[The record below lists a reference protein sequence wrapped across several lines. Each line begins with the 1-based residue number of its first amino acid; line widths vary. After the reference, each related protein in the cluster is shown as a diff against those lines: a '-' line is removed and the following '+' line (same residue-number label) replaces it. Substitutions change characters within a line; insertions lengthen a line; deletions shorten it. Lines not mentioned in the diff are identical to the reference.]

1 MAQIL
6 VLEAFY
12 GGSHKQLLDVILK
25 DLDPTTYDLYTI
37 PAKKWHWCARM
48 SALHFAEVIPAAHQ
62 YRLLF
67 TSSVLN
73 LAELIGLRPDL
84 GRCRRIVYF
93 HENQLCYPV
102 RESKQRDVQYGVNQ
116 ITACL
121 CADAIRFNS
130 RHNMHS
136 FLDSI
141 QSFLSIVPNMKFKGI
156 REKIAQKCKVLYFPI
171 AFHQIPR
178 RTAGGNRECVAYAD
192 DRRRRELHLIWPHRW
207 EHDKHPEQ
215 LVDALLALQ
224 AKGVDFRVSILG
236 ERFETVPACFD
247 QLSERLPGKVIHF
260 GPQPKDDYYRTLMEG
275 DVVLSTA
282 LHEFYGVAMLEAV
295 HCGCVPLA
303 PNRLVYPEL
312 YPKDKLYNT
321 TEQLVKQLYNWCRNR
336 PLFEKHRQ
344 AFFDSFAMDPY
355 SADHLVP
362 VFVKLLN
369 SF

>member
-1 MAQIL
+1 
-6 VLEAFY
+6 
-12 GGSHKQLLDVILK
+12 
-25 DLDPTTYDLYTI
+25 
-37 PAKKWHWCARM
+37 M

-93 HENQLCYPV
+93 HENQLCYRV

-192 DRRRRELHLIWPHRW
+192 DRRRREHW
-207 EHDKHPEQ
+207 
-215 LVDALLALQ
+215 
-224 AKGVDFRVSILG
+224 
-236 ERFETVPACFD
+236 
-247 QLSERLPGKVIHF
+247 
-260 GPQPKDDYYRTLMEG
+260 
-275 DVVLSTA
+275 
-282 LHEFYGVAMLEAV
+282 
-295 HCGCVPLA
+295 
-303 PNRLVYPEL
+303 
-312 YPKDKLYNT
+312 
-321 TEQLVKQLYNWCRNR
+321 
-336 PLFEKHRQ
+336 
-344 AFFDSFAMDPY
+344 Y
-355 SADHLVP
+355 S
-362 VFVKLLN
+362 
-369 SF
+369 